1 MPNRPFSERAV
12 LAAVVAVVVAVAVVV
27 LAAGVPPAA
36 AQGGGT
42 PNYPNTR
49 MTGEAVALEGDLLAV
64 AGTPVRL
71 MGIDAPDPGQTCQ
84 NRYGSSFDCFRIATA
99 VLETMVKGN
108 EVDCTVAER
117 DRNGRLIGECR
128 VRGVNLG
135 AAMVSRGWAFA
146 YRSLTSAYQKSEAYA
161 QSKRL
166 GLWSGRIEKPWQW
179 RSRRLREEAR

>member
-1 MPNRPFSERAV
+1 MRSRTCFDRIG
-12 LAAVVAVVVAVAVVV
+12 LAVVLLVTAGASPA
-27 LAAGVPPAA
+27 LA
-36 AQGGGT
+36 QRGGT
-42 PNYPNTR
+42 ANYPNTR
-49 MTGEAVALEGDLLAV
+49 MVGEAVALEGDLLTV

-84 NRYGSSFDCFRIATA
+84 NRYGSRFDCFRIATA
-99 VLETMVKGN
+99 VLGAMVKDS

-117 DRNGRLIGECR
+117 DRNGRFIGECR

-166 GLWSGRIEKPWQW
+166 GLWSGIVEKPWQW
-179 RSRRLREEAR
+179 RSRKLREEAR